1 MDELLD
7 LPFDHYERHT
17 ITREVAITARDYF
30 SRPALRVLD
39 VGGAASSLAR
49 FLPDDEVVAIDLD
62 RSSGGSGDYVQGSGV
77 DLPFR
82 DDSFDITSCHDTLEH
97 IPVHLRDRFLG
108 EMLRVASAV
117 VVIQGPFDQ
126 PGVREAE
133 GLVMRIAGDLY
144 GSDCSTVKFLS
155 EHAECGLS
163 DLGETVSRLEGA
175 GYRSIVVPNGALD
188 EWMVKML
195 VKHHV
200 ARLDTLGVRSFE
212 FDRWSNRTFLPGA
225 DDRPTYR
232 HAIVACRTN
241 EERLLRL
248 LQERFRLPPRREAE
262 EDRAVI
268 SMSAVRSSV
277 ATLVNLVQTRLQELT
292 SELQAERAAHENALE
307 SGAALE
313 RRLWQLGRDLQDR
326 EETIHKRQEV
336 IDDLT
341 HQLIAIHG
349 SMGYRLIKRYRRMT
363 NWLFPPGSVR
373 GIPYHAGMKT
383 VRAAG
388 KAPRR
393 VMQTAQRGARARNRY
408 GTVGVVNKGIR
419 GLRTPRSGI
428 ADPVK
433 YALAIP
439 WDGTLS
445 PGRPRQRR
453 DGEPIVVNWL
463 VPTVSEGGGL
473 RTIFRFYEHLEKQG
487 FKQRLYEMPIGRPR
501 RAKED
506 ELRQE
511 AKRLFGVDLKEV
523 GLDFEHM
530 QDADIVLA
538 SSWHTAYPVLKHSG
552 AGRKFFF
559 VQDFEPYFSALGT
572 EAVLAENTYRFGFTG
587 VTAGRWLAYKLSADY
602 GMTCHA
608 FNLAVDPAVYF
619 PKPYRKRSKI
629 FYYARPAT
637 PRRGFELG
645 MQALD
650 IFHSRHPEY
659 EIVLAGGEIPQ
670 GSWKFPFDNRGY
682 LSEDR
687 LNDLYNQCGAAL
699 VISLTNCSLL
709 PLEIMSA
716 GCPVVTNVGANNEL
730 ALPPDSAIYAIP
742 SPSQLADALE
752 QAIKIED
759 RDRLVTLARQ
769 YSWEEQ
775 FATVERILFEA
786 AGAKSPA

>member
-1 MDELLD
+1 MAQIKDD
-7 LPFDHYERHT
+7 GERMIPAYHSGT
-17 ITREVAITARDYF
+17 LIYAEHISRYRFAAQFVAGK
-30 SRPALRVLD
+30 RVLD
-39 VGGAASSLAR
+39 VASGTGYGSELLKQAGASEVIGVDYARDAVAYSLSEHCGGHPDYVLGDAVRLPLA
-49 FLPDDEVVAIDLD
+49 D
-62 RSSGGSGDYVQGSGV
+62 RSFDVV
-77 DLPFR
+77 V
-82 DDSFDITSCHDTLEH
+82 SFETLEH
-97 IPVHLRDRFLG
+97 VPEPNHMLAELRRVLKEDGLSVISTPNKGVYLEGNPFHTHELTYEEFLQSLSAG
-108 EMLRVASAV
+108 FKHVQVLSQENWLASAL
-117 VVIQGPFDQ
+117 FD
-126 PGVREAE
+126 AE
-133 GLVMRIAGDLY
+133 TMTGKGIRLNGGTDLY
-144 GSDCSTVKFLS
+144 KTVPREPRESVYMVALASNAPLPKVSLQLTLTTP
-155 EHAECGLS
+155 AE
-163 DLGETVSRLEGA
+163 VEG
-175 GYRSIVVPNGALD
+175 YVRALD
-188 EWMVKML
+188 EAKAEIARRDAEAKEEIAHL
-195 VKHHV
+195 KEEI
-200 ARLDTLGVRSFE
+200 ARLQKQIDE
-212 FDRWSNRTFLPGA
+212 QNRTLERQDTMLRDQ
-225 DDRPTYR
+225 DD
-232 HAIVACRTN
+232 A
-241 EERLLRL
+241 L
-248 LQERFRLPPRREAE
+248 
-262 EDRAVI
+262 
-268 SMSAVRSSV
+268 
-277 ATLVNLVQTRLQELT
+277 
-292 SELQAERAAHENALE
+292 AER
-307 SGAALE
+307 
-313 RRLWQLGRDLQDR
+313 QQ
-326 EETIHKRQEV
+326 V

-373 GIPYHAGMKT
+373 GIPYRAGVKT
-383 VRAAG
+383 VRAAA

-393 VMQTAQRGARARNRY
+393 VMRTAQRGTRARNRY
-408 GTVGVVNKGIR
+408 GTVGVVNKGIQS
-419 GLRTPRSGI
+419 LRAPRSGI
-428 ADPVK
+428 ADPLK

-439 WDGTLS
+439 WDGTPS

-453 DGEPIVVNWL
+453 EGEPIVVNWL
-463 VPTVSEGGGL
+463 VPTVGEGGGL
-473 RTIFRFYEHLEKQG
+473 RTIFRFYEHLEEQG

-523 GLDFEHM
+523 GLDFDHM

-552 AGRKFFF
+552 AGRKFYF

-587 VTAGRWLAYKLSADY
+587 LTAGRWLAQKLSAEY
-602 GMTCHA
+602 GMTCHP
-608 FNLAVDPAVYF
+608 FNLAADPAIYF
-619 PKPYRKRSKI
+619 PKPYRQHNKI

-650 IFHSRHPEY
+650 VFHSRHPEY

-670 GSWKFPFDNRGY
+670 GSWKFPFNNRGY

-759 RDRLVTLARQ
+759 RDGLVTLARQ

-775 FATVERILFEA
+775 FATVERILLEA